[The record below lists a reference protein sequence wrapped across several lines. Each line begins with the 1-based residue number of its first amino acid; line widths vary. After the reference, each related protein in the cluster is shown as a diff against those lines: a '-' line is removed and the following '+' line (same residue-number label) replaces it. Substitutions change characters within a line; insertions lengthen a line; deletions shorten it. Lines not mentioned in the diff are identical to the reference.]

1 MNKKG
6 FNKETCHALREAK
19 KRINL
24 KTYKTVQAFMT
35 AIGHV
40 KGKGYARKRVGK
52 DFGNVI

>member
-24 KTYKTVQAFMT
+24 KTYKTIEAFMA
-35 AIGHV
+35 AIGQ
-40 KGKGYARKRVGK
+40 GKAK
-52 DFGNVI
+52 DRIKTRQKA